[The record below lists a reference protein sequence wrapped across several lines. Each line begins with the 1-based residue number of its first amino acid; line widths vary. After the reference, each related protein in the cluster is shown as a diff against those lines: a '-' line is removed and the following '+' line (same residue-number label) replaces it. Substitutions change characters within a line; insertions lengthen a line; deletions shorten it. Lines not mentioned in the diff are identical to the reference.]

1 MKKRKS
7 LCILYTGAF
16 VKENNILRETA
27 SGAECVVEY
36 PLFYINIGDTCN
48 KEMGFKYFGWFRN
61 AKRHRQ
67 DTKNLV
73 ELISKI
79 IGMCIHIK

>member
-1 MKKRKS
+1 M
-7 LCILYTGAF
+7 YTGAF

-61 AKRHRQ
+61 AK
-67 DTKNLV
+67 L
-73 ELISKI
+73 
-79 IGMCIHIK
+79 

>member
-1 MKKRKS
+1 MPAYEQAHMVLDFLHLPS
-7 LCILYTGAF
+7 L
-16 VKENNILRETA
+16 
-27 SGAECVVEY
+27 
-36 PLFYINIGDTCN
+36 NIGDTCN

>member
-1 MKKRKS
+1 MQGLLPAYEQAHMGLDFLPPPAIIKYRGN
-7 LCILYTGAF
+7 L
-16 VKENNILRETA
+16 
-27 SGAECVVEY
+27 
-36 PLFYINIGDTCN
+36 CN
-48 KEMGFKYFGWFRN
+48 KETGFKWPGWFRN

-79 IGMCIHIK
+79 RGMYIHIK

>member
-1 MKKRKS
+1 M
-7 LCILYTGAF
+7 YTGAF
-16 VKENNILRETA
+16 VIVNNLLRGFTPA
-27 SGAECVVEY
+27 SEQAHMVLDFL
-36 PLFYINIGDTCN
+36 PLPSLNIGGISVIKKRDL
-48 KEMGFKYFGWFRN
+48 EWSGWFRN

-79 IGMCIHIK
+79 RGMYIHIK